1 MATTRIKDLSKTA
14 TTLAADSNF
23 VIDGSTNGTQK
34 ITTGNVKAD
43 IATSF
48 AGDLST
54 YGIATLGSDNKLNP
68 DQLPDSVTNGINFV
82 GTADSGSDLT
92 STTQGDFYIVNTAFT
107 HLSIS
112 YAVGDSAVYN
122 GSAYVK
128 VTPGTTQIGEGGTG
142 ASTLDGA
149 KANLEIP
156 DVGTAPNEVPLNGQ
170 LGSLAYQ
177 SAEAVSVAELEVTD
191 SVTDSLTIED
201 SNDPTLFL
209 ERAGIPNG
217 FIKSVDAN
225 GTETSGIQLYSSEV
239 RLRTGATTR
248 WTINSSGNLVAG
260 SGLGVDF
267 GSTTTGSGTVTGG
280 LLNDYEEGTFTPTL
294 TPTTSGSITLDSGW
308 DTLSYTKVGRMVT
321 IMGQIKI
328 SSVSSPVGQTTMSL
342 PFTIRSI
349 DNVDYSN
356 MVGGAVS
363 FFDATT
369 SVFDTTVYNGNQGDA
384 FIYLPLPAFEAND
397 QLRFSFS
404 FLAA

>member
-1 MATTRIKDLSKTA
+1 
-14 TTLAADSNF
+14 
-23 VIDGSTNGTQK
+23 
-34 ITTGNVKAD
+34 
-43 IATSF
+43 
-48 AGDLST
+48 
-54 YGIATLGSDNKLNP
+54 
-68 DQLPDSVTNGINFV
+68 
-82 GTADSGSDLT
+82 
-92 STTQGDFYIVNTAFT
+92 
-107 HLSIS
+107 
-112 YAVGDSAVYN
+112 
-122 GSAYVK
+122 
-128 VTPGTTQIGEGGTG
+128 
-142 ASTLDGA
+142 
-149 KANLEIP
+149 
-156 DVGTAPNEVPLNGQ
+156 
-170 LGSLAYQ
+170 
-177 SAEAVSVAELEVTD
+177 
-191 SVTDSLTIED
+191 
-201 SNDPTLFL
+201 LFL